1 MFRLMKLAAYAL
13 FGYAL
18 YEFFRGMSDSAGM
31 GGGQGQGGGQ
41 RSMGSIGGGGVMRG
55 ADRGEGQIS
64 GPGEGRAEATL
75 DSDGG
80 SVRHRVG
87 RGVVPSGM

>member
-1 MFRLMKLAAYAL
+1 MFRLMKLLAYAL

-18 YEFFRGMSDSAGM
+18 YEFVRGMSDTA
-31 GGGQGQGGGQ
+31 GQGGGQ
-41 RSMGSIGGGGVMRG
+41 GAMGGQRSGASSRPMRG

>member
-1 MFRLMKLAAYAL
+1 MFRLMKLLAYAL

-18 YEFFRGMSDSAGM
+18 YEFVRCMSDTAGM
-31 GGGQGQGGGQ
+31 GGGGGGQ
-41 RSMGSIGGGGVMRG
+41 GAMGGRSGSQPMRG

-64 GPGEGRAEATL
+64 GPGEGKPEATL
-75 DSDGG
+75 ESDGG

-87 RGVVPSGM
+87 RGVVRAGQ

>member
-1 MFRLMKLAAYAL
+1 MFRLIKLLAYAL

-18 YEFFRGMSDSAGM
+18 YEFFRGMSETAGGAG
-31 GGGQGQGGGQ
+31 GGGQARVGSGR
-41 RSMGSIGGGGVMRG
+41 RSEAEAMRG
-55 ADRGEGQIS
+55 SDRGEGQIS
-64 GPGEGRAEATL
+64 GTGEGRPEATL
-75 DSDGG
+75 EPDGG

>member
-1 MFRLMKLAAYAL
+1 MFRLMKLLAYAL

-18 YEFFRGMSDSAGM
+18 YEFFRGMSETAGM
-31 GGGQGQGGGQ
+31 GGQGGGSMGGQ
-41 RSMGSIGGGGVMRG
+41 RSGGQAMRG

>member
-1 MFRLMKLAAYAL
+1 MFRLMKLLAYAL

-18 YEFFRGMSDSAGM
+18 YEFFRGMTAEAG
-31 GGGQGQGGGQ
+31 GLSGGQGK
-41 RSMGSIGGGGVMRG
+41 MGRGVIAG

-64 GPGEGRAEATL
+64 GPGEGRDEATL
-75 DSDGG
+75 ETDGG

-87 RGVVPSGM
+87 RGVIPSGM

>member
-1 MFRLMKLAAYAL
+1 MFRLMKLLAYAL

-18 YEFFRGMSDSAGM
+18 YEFVRGMSDTGAM
-31 GGGQGQGGGQ
+31 GGGQGASGGQ
-41 RSMGSIGGGGVMRG
+41 RSGGAMRG

-64 GPGEGRAEATL
+64 GPGEGRPEATL
-75 DSDGG
+75 ESDGG

-87 RGVVPSGM
+87 RGVIPSGM

>member
-1 MFRLMKLAAYAL
+1 MFRLMKLLAYAL

-18 YEFFRGMSDSAGM
+18 YEFFRGMSASEGGGA
-31 GGGQGQGGGQ
+31 GGQGMMGGSQGGGM
-41 RSMGSIGGGGVMRG
+41 RAMRG

-64 GPGEGRAEATL
+64 GPGEGRDEATL

-87 RGVVPSGM
+87 RGVISSR

>member
-1 MFRLMKLAAYAL
+1 MFRLMKLLAYAL

-18 YEFFRGMSDSAGM
+18 YEFVRGMSDAAGQ
-31 GGGQGQGGGQ
+31 GGQGATGG
-41 RSMGSIGGGGVMRG
+41 RGSSSRPMRG

>member
-1 MFRLMKLAAYAL
+1 MFRLMKLLAYAL

-18 YEFFRGMSDSAGM
+18 YEFVRGMSDTAAM
-31 GGGQGQGGGQ
+31 GGGQGGRGAMGGRSGGQ
-41 RSMGSIGGGGVMRG
+41 AMRG

-64 GPGEGRAEATL
+64 GPGEGKPEATL
-75 DSDGG
+75 ESDGG

-87 RGVVPSGM
+87 RGVVPSGR

>member
-1 MFRLMKLAAYAL
+1 MFRLMKLLAYAL

-18 YEFFRGMSDSAGM
+18 YEFVRGMSDTGAM
-31 GGGQGQGGGQ
+31 GGGQSAMAGQ
-41 RSMGSIGGGGVMRG
+41 RSGGGAMRG

-64 GPGEGRAEATL
+64 GPGEGKPEATL
-75 DSDGG
+75 ESDGG

-87 RGVVPSGM
+87 RGVVPSR

>member
-1 MFRLMKLAAYAL
+1 MFRLMKLVAYAL

-18 YEFFRGMSDSAGM
+18 YEFFRGMSDSAAM
-31 GGGQGQGGGQ
+31 GGGQGQGGGA
-41 RSMGSIGGGGVMRG
+41 RSIGGGGAMRG

-64 GPGEGRAEATL
+64 GPGEGKAESTL
-75 DSDGG
+75 ESDGG

>member
-1 MFRLMKLAAYAL
+1 MFRLMKLLAYAL

-18 YEFFRGMSDSAGM
+18 YEFVRGMSAEGS
-31 GGGQGQGGGQ
+31 GGQERLG
-41 RSMGSIGGGGVMRG
+41 RSSGRAMRG
-55 ADRGEGQIS
+55 ADRGEGQIT

-75 DSDGG
+75 ESDGG

>member
-1 MFRLMKLAAYAL
+1 MFRLLKLAAYAL

-18 YEFFRGMSDSAGM
+18 YEFFRGLSDTAGT
-31 GGGQGQGGGQ
+31 GGGQAMSRGRSGGSS
-41 RSMGSIGGGGVMRG
+41 RAMRG

-64 GPGEGRAEATL
+64 GPGEGRNEATL
-75 DSDGG
+75 EPDGG
-80 SVRHRVG
+80 STRRRVG

>member
-1 MFRLMKLAAYAL
+1 MFRLMKLLAYAL

-18 YEFFRGMSDSAGM
+18 YEFFRGMTAEAGGM
-31 GGGQGQGGGQ
+31 GGGGGQ
-41 RSMGSIGGGGVMRG
+41 RMAGGRGRGVMAG

-64 GPGEGRAEATL
+64 GPGEGRDEATL
-75 DSDGG
+75 DTDGG

-87 RGVVPSGM
+87 RGVIPSGM